1 MSLHLETVGQG
12 PDLVLLHGWGM
23 HGGVWGPV
31 LEALAGSFRLHVFD
45 LPGLGYS
52 GSITPYTLEK
62 LAGAVAEAAPYDTAV
77 CGWSLGGQVALR
89 WALERPQQIGKLV
102 LVGTTPRFVSG
113 SDWPH
118 GVDDNVFCQFADQV
132 RQDYHGTLS
141 RFLAL
146 QAHGG
151 DASKETIRNL
161 REHFFERGEPDAEML
176 QGGLEILLAADMRAD
191 IGGINIP
198 ALVLHGD
205 YDRLVPV
212 AAGRWLA
219 QQLPSARMQVC
230 EGASHAPF
238 LSHPT
243 WFVGALKKFLLDG

>member
-31 LEALAGSFRLHVFD
+31 VEALADSFRLHLLD
-45 LPGLGYS
+45 LPGLGHS
-52 GSITPYTLEK
+52 GSITPYTLDS
-62 LAGAVAEAAPYDTAV
+62 LVGAVAEIAPARAAV

-89 WALERPQQIGKLV
+89 WALTRPQQIEKLV
-102 LVGTTPRFVSG
+102 LVGTTPCFVSG
-113 SDWPH
+113 ADWDA
-118 GVDDNVFCQFADQV
+118 GIDAEVFRQFAAQV
-132 RQDYHGTLS
+132 QQDYRATLS

-151 DASKETIRNL
+151 DASKDTIRHL
-161 REHFFERGEPDAEML
+161 REHFFERGAPDPEML
-176 QGGLEILLAADMRAD
+176 QRGLQILLQTDLRND
-191 IGGINIP
+191 IANVARP

-205 YDRLVPV
+205 RDRLAPV
-212 AAGRWLA
+212 KAGRWLSRHLPEA
-219 QQLPSARMQVC
+219 QLRVC
-230 EGASHAPF
+230 AGASHAPF

-243 WFVGALKKFLLDG
+243 WFVVALKEFLLNG